1 MNRLHYFYDA
11 QCGWCYAVAPLIWE
25 AAQLPGVTV
34 ELHGGGLWPKPTV
47 LPAAMRERIRSI
59 DGRISQMSGQP
70 FGSGYLDKLLPSET
84 MWLDSSPTTAAILA
98 AGKLRKGADL
108 LLLRAL
114 QKAHYE
120 TGEHVTESETLLRL
134 ASDLGFDSATF
145 SAVMSAA
152 KPDAHIAQS
161 QAMMNQLGLQGFPA
175 TVVETASSYTAI
187 APQDWFMRPKGYVA
201 AIQAALGE
209 RMH

>member
-1 MNRLHYFYDA
+1 
-11 QCGWCYAVAPLIWE
+11 
-25 AAQLPGVTV
+25 
-34 ELHGGGLWPKPTV
+34 
-47 LPAAMRERIRSI
+47 
-59 DGRISQMSGQP
+59 
-70 FGSGYLDKLLPSET
+70 
-84 MWLDSSPTTAAILA
+84 
-98 AGKLRKGADL
+98 LRKGADL

-120 TGEHVTESETLLRL
+120 AGEHVTEQDTLLRL
-134 ASDLGFDSATF
+134 ASELDLDSATF
-145 SAVMSAA
+145 AAVMSAA
-152 KPDAHIAQS
+152 KPKAHIAQS